1 MFENRL
7 GILHAKESEKNLKR
21 ILGHLVILF
30 NASPKLEVIAAVGG
44 RHYVKGAA
52 SQWALGLESQ
62 DLSILPKCSCL

>member
-1 MFENRL
+1 MINHFL
-7 GILHAKESEKNLKR
+7 ICCDESIFFLFST
-21 ILGHLVILF
+21 GHSVILF